1 VTAAQKILA
10 EFNTIRFR
18 RSVLQSGFDV
28 NSSLQV
34 ETGNVFDSL
43 AFDSDL
49 HNHDHVTLFD
59 LRISF
64 SFKLSST
71 RRILLNLV
79 DDHVKHVFDHVKLS
93 RKLPCTNAIT

>member
-1 VTAAQKILA
+1 
-10 EFNTIRFR
+10 
-18 RSVLQSGFDV
+18 
-28 NSSLQV
+28 
-34 ETGNVFDSL
+34 
-43 AFDSDL
+43 
-49 HNHDHVTLFD
+49 